1 MSLADQ
7 SQQWYPTS
15 VQVTVFQARNL
26 RIKGKN
32 GTNDAYAIM
41 QVAKDKFST
50 PVAEK
55 CVSPVWKVEASF
67 DLPLFHHG
75 NAERCTLRVLVMHR
89 ALVGPDKLLGQAV
102 INLLDLN
109 ENKARTKTEWFTL
122 LDKTGKKDKER
133 GEVLLDIQFLRN
145 NMTASMFDLSA
156 TEKPRSRMGK
166 LKDKI
171 RGKKDS
177 ISDSA
182 SAIVPPVSQAMTDS
196 EGEEDGQPSTP
207 GGKKKK
213 SKLKSLFVPKSNL
226 QRNVSQSMSTLGSLP
241 EQNSALSGSRSSGLN
256 IPEGK
261 KKFKFLTHK
270 RTGSSDSKVSHGSK
284 QGVAE
289 QGVAEQSGVCING
302 SHIYAE
308 GPRVG
313 STLSLHSSDAGST
326 EDLHTLPERSEEEQE
341 RKRQEEEQERKR
353 QERIR
358 QEEEEQERKRQ
369 EELERMRQ
377 EELER
382 IRMEEEEQERK
393 RQERIRQEELER
405 MRQEELERMRQE
417 EEEQERKRQE
427 RMRQEELERMRQ
439 EEEEQERKRQEE
451 LERMRQEE
459 DEQERKR
466 QERMRQEE
474 LERMRQEEE
483 QERMRQEELER
494 MRQEEEEQERKKQE
508 RMRQEELERMRQEE
522 LERMRQQ
529 EEEQERK
536 RQERMRQ
543 EELERMR
550 QEELERMRQEE
561 EEQERK
567 RQERMRQEELEKMR
581 QEEEGQE
588 RMRQE
593 EEQERMR
600 QEELEKM
607 RQEEE
612 GQERKKQERM
622 RQEEEQEK
630 NRLEVEQE
638 RKRQEELEKMRQE
651 EEQERMRQ
659 EELERMRQ
667 EEEQERMRQEELE
680 RIRMEEE
687 EKERMRQEEEQERK
701 RQEEEQ
707 EKKRQE
713 EEQERIR
720 MEEEE
725 EERKRLDKARKD
737 EELRQQEDMKEESIA
752 SNPFQENNPFEEACS
767 SNPFEVSI
775 SQGVHSP
782 HTPSAVPS
790 SRTAKVSA
798 VKPRLV
804 VPPKAVTNKGSP
816 SSPSADSSPL
826 PPSPPSPCNS
836 SLTLQSGVTPSDPH
850 ASQGPARTSKESL
863 TEDSEKLSVT
873 GYPASLAEK
882 KRRAPLPPGPW
893 ATAQTKKP
901 PPTPRAHPA
910 TPTQT
915 DPPPPPPQRP
925 SVAPRG
931 LSFASARARKG
942 ADVSAGES
950 LPPQDRLKSSRK
962 QGGDRGSARN
972 GQKKAGDAPLVTPRR
987 SGSERETADSGS
999 GEGTVAMC
1007 TPEPA
1012 AYALKTPFDDD
1023 SEEDKEL
1030 KAKEANTDEVKD
1042 GVSLGDGVPRDG
1054 QPEEELK
1061 EACPTAE
1068 QPGESE
1074 SLSQDS
1080 EAGTEQTLG
1089 GDDLSPGGQKKEE
1102 RASEEETSA
1111 DGMGEP
1117 LASTEK
1123 SSPPSVLVRSESLK
1137 TVVSEGER
1145 SVDTCLSEDG
1155 HSLMGAL
1162 KKKKRAP
1169 LPPGSA
1175 GEGKV
1180 EGSQDAVVLGQ
1191 NPTQASDPTVTP
1203 PPPKPQRTTV
1213 GGKRRAPQPVGVAV
1227 SGGRTLLRA
1236 RVSPSEA
1243 QPIAGQSGRA
1253 QPITAHSSSS
1263 GGGAGGKV
1271 GGPASNP
1278 RRPHPVRPLESQPA
1292 ASATVGRDSG
1302 PGGVLEVT
1310 PGKTK
1315 VTEAVGRGAGGG
1327 PYSQLTQPELVS
1339 LVMRQQTQLSHKDSR
1354 IRELEEYIDNLL
1366 LRIIEEKPSILQS
1379 VSATLKKAV

>member
-50 PVAEK
+50 SVAEK
-55 CVSPVWKVEASF
+55 CVSPVWKEEASF

-109 ENKARTKTEWFTL
+109 DNKARNKTEWFTL

-177 ISDSA
+177 TSDSA

-196 EGEEDGQPSTP
+196 EGEEDGQPDTA

-241 EQNSALSGSRSSGLN
+241 EKNSALSGSRSSGLN

-270 RTGSSDSKVSHGSK
+270 RTGSSDSKASHGSK

-289 QGVAEQSGVCING
+289 QGVAEQGGVCING
-302 SHIYAE
+302 SHVYVE
-308 GPRVG
+308 GPQVG
-313 STLSLHSSDAGST
+313 STLSLHSSDAGSS
-326 EDLHTLPERSEEEQE
+326 EDLHTLPERSEEEQDRKRLEEEQERMRQEEEEQERMRLERMRQEELE

-353 QERIR
+353 LEEEQERRR
-358 QEEEEQERKRQ
+358 QEEEEQERKR
-369 EELERMRQ
+369 L
-377 EELER
+377 
-382 IRMEEEEQERK
+382 
-393 RQERIRQEELER
+393 
-405 MRQEELERMRQE
+405 
-417 EEEQERKRQE
+417 
-427 RMRQEELERMRQ
+427 
-439 EEEEQERKRQEE
+439 
-451 LERMRQEE
+451 
-459 DEQERKR
+459 
-466 QERMRQEE
+466 
-474 LERMRQEEE
+474 
-483 QERMRQEELER
+483 
-494 MRQEEEEQERKKQE
+494 
-508 RMRQEELERMRQEE
+508 
-522 LERMRQQ
+522 
-529 EEEQERK
+529 
-536 RQERMRQ
+536 ERMRQ

-561 EEQERK
+561 EQERKRQEEEQERKRQEEEQERMRMEEEQERKRLERMRQEELERMRQEELERKRQEEEQERKMQEEEQERKRLERMRQEELERMRQEELERKRQEEEQERKMQEEEQERKRLEEEQERKRLERMRQEELERMRMEEEEQDRKRLEEEQERKRLEEEQERMRQEELERMRMEEEEQERKRLEEEQERK
-567 RQERMRQEELEKMR
+567 RQERMRQEELER
-581 QEEEGQE
+581 I
-588 RMRQE
+588 RMDE

-600 QEELEKM
+600 M
-607 RQEEE
+607 
-612 GQERKKQERM
+612 
-622 RQEEEQEK
+622 EEEQEK
-630 NRLEVEQE
+630 KRL
-638 RKRQEELEKMRQE
+638 
-651 EEQERMRQ
+651 
-659 EELERMRQ
+659 
-667 EEEQERMRQEELE
+667 
-680 RIRMEEE
+680 
-687 EKERMRQEEEQERK
+687 EEEQERK
-701 RQEEEQ
+701 RLEEL
-707 EKKRQE
+707 
-713 EEQERIR
+713 ERIR
-720 MEEEE
+720 IEEEE

-737 EELRQQEDMKEESIA
+737 EELRQQEDMKEEFIA
-752 SNPFQENNPFEEACS
+752 SNPFQENNPFEEAS
-767 SNPFEVSI
+767 SSNPFEEASTSNPFEVSI
-775 SQGVHSP
+775 SQGVPSP
-782 HTPSAVPS
+782 HTLSTAPS

-804 VPPKAVTNKGSP
+804 VPLKA
-816 SSPSADSSPL
+816 
-826 PPSPPSPCNS
+826 
-836 SLTLQSGVTPSDPH
+836 
-850 ASQGPARTSKESL
+850 GPAKAQRSSKESL
-863 TEDSEKLSVT
+863 TEDSEKLSIT
-873 GYPASLAEK
+873 GYPASLTEK
-882 KRRAPLPPGPW
+882 KRRAPRPPGPW
-893 ATAQTKKP
+893 ASTQTKKP

-915 DPPPPPPQRP
+915 DPPPLPPQRP
-925 SVAPRG
+925 AVAPRG
-931 LSFASARARKG
+931 LSFTSARARKG
-942 ADVSAGES
+942 VDLSAGEP
-950 LPPQDRLKSSRK
+950 LPPQEKLKSSRK
-962 QGGDRGSARN
+962 QGGDRGSAPD
-972 GQKKAGDAPLVTPRR
+972 GQEKAGDAPSVTPRR
-987 SGSERETADSGS
+987 SSSERETADGGS
-999 GEGTVAMC
+999 GEETAAMR

-1012 AYALKTPFDDD
+1012 TCTLKTPFDDD
-1023 SEEDKEL
+1023 GEEDEEL
-1030 KAKEANTDEVKD
+1030 KEKENSTDEVKE
-1042 GVSLGDGVPRDG
+1042 GVSLGDSVPKDG
-1054 QPEEELK
+1054 RPEEELK
-1061 EACPTAE
+1061 ETCPTAE
-1068 QPGESE
+1068 QPVESE
-1074 SLSQDS
+1074 PLSRDS

-1089 GDDLSPGGQKKEE
+1089 GDDPFPGGQKKEE

-1111 DGMGEP
+1111 YGEREP

-1123 SSPPSVLVRSESLK
+1123 GFLAPVLVRSESLK
-1137 TVVSEGER
+1137 TVASEGER
-1145 SVDTCLSEDG
+1145 SVDTCASEDG

-1180 EGSQDAVVLGQ
+1180 EGSQDAALPGQ

-1203 PPPKPQRTTV
+1203 PPPKPQRTAI

-1243 QPIAGQSGRA
+1243 QPITGQSGSA
-1253 QPITAHSSSS
+1253 QPITAQGSSS

-1292 ASATVGRDSG
+1292 ASTTVGRDSS

-1315 VTEAVGRGAGGG
+1315 VTEAVVGGAGGG

-1354 IRELEEYIDNLL
+1354 IQELEEYIDNLL

-1379 VSATLKKAV
+1379 LSSTLRKAV

>member
-536 RQERMRQ
+536 
-543 EELERMR
+543 
-550 QEELERMRQEE
+550 
-561 EEQERK
+561 
-567 RQERMRQEELEKMR
+567 
-581 QEEEGQE
+581 
-588 RMRQE
+588 
-593 EEQERMR
+593 
-600 QEELEKM
+600 
-607 RQEEE
+607 
-612 GQERKKQERM
+612 
-622 RQEEEQEK
+622 
-630 NRLEVEQE
+630 